1 MNTEVKSKPSKA
13 VGGQIPL
20 ELYWEFK
27 EAQGVRHETATQAL
41 EHAIRL
47 YIDILKGGVEN

>member
-1 MNTEVKSKPSKA
+1 MSEGTKTKPSKA
-13 VGGQIPL
+13 VGGQIPI

-27 EAQGVRHETATQAL
+27 EAQVVRHESATQAL

-47 YIDILKGGVEN
+47 YNDILKGGDEN